1 MNAVDPSM
9 LATAAALLL
18 TLSVIFLYKRRNTG
32 RRPSRPSE
40 PAPVAFQPQAV
51 RVLTSA
57 ERQAQQLL
65 SQAMPGTLVLAQV
78 PVTRFLRVEAQQ
90 SQWLQQVSGL
100 SADLLLCDS
109 GSRVL
114 VAVSVRSPKVSENS
128 RRRHELLTRLLKS
141 AGIKVLSW
149 NESAL
154 PDLAMV
160 RQQLFAVLTANN
172 GKPAQAGPSS
182 RPMSM
187 IPVAEILA
195 EGDADSEQN
204 DGTMEPVASALFD
217 EFAPD
222 LPMPKR

>member
-1 MNAVDPSM
+1 M

-18 TLSVIFLYKRRNTG
+18 TLSVLFLYKRRNSG

-40 PAPVAFQPQAV
+40 PAAVTFQPQAV

-128 RRRHELLTRLLKS
+128 RRRHELMTRLLKS

-160 RQQLFAVLTANN
+160 RQQLFAVLTANS
-172 GKPAQAGPSS
+172 GKPAQAGGPSS